1 MREMEARMRTEIN
14 ELVGELESIL
24 GAEHVSTDADD
35 LELFAFDFSEQQ
47 LERPAAIARPGSTEE
62 VAAIVR
68 IAHRSGIPM
77 VPRGGGMSYTLGY
90 LPSRPGTLAIDMRR
104 MNAIE
109 EVNTEDMYCI
119 VQTGVTWKQ
128 LHDEFS
134 DLDFRIPFMGTLSG
148 KVATVGGGLANNATG
163 VGKGFITDD
172 LLGIEVVLPDGRVL
186 QTGSRAYSEPEP
198 TTRHFGPDL
207 TGLFIHDNGAFGIKT
222 RATFHLARKPRGT
235 AYASF
240 GFQSDAAAV
249 HAVVDI
255 GRSNLAS
262 EIQTLGR
269 YHNREFALAMKPAPD
284 EARSMI
290 GKVMRMSSTRRRG
303 LWNIFQLIRSG
314 GLRFLEKWERT
325 LHVVVDGFD
334 QVTADR
340 AMREVRRIARV
351 HGGKSIAPPIAIA
364 MRAEPFHPI
373 ERLMVG
379 SQAQCSFPSN
389 CSVPVSRAD
398 SLVAGLD
405 RFLEEQ
411 APFMEQH
418 GLEVARLYL
427 YVPDLFGCEPIIYWK
442 DRLNPLRLSVVS
454 PERRAELAA
463 IPENR
468 EAREA
473 ALELRRRLVE
483 FSRQFAGIHLQIGK
497 FYPYEDKLI
506 NPTSWELIQSLKKS
520 LDPEGLMNS
529 GVLGLDNH

>member
-1 MREMEARMRTEIN
+1 MHTDIQK
-14 ELVGELESIL
+14 LVGELESIL
-24 GAEHVSTDADD
+24 GTEHISTAADD

-47 LERPAAIARPGSTEE
+47 LERPAAIARPGSTDE

-68 IAHRSGIPM
+68 LAHRSGIPM

-109 EVNTEDMYCI
+109 EVNTQDMYCI

-128 LHDEFS
+128 LYDEFL
-134 DLDFRIPFMGTLSG
+134 DLDFHIPFMGTLSG
-148 KVATVGGGLANNATG
+148 TVATVGGGLANNATG
-163 VGKGFITDD
+163 IGKGFVTDD
-172 LLGIEVVLPDGRVL
+172 LLGIEVVLPDARVL
-186 QTGSRAYSEPEP
+186 QTGSRAYSDPEP

-207 TGLFIHDNGAFGIKT
+207 TGLFVHDNAAFGIKT
-222 RATFHLARKPRGT
+222 RATFRLARKPGGS
-235 AYASF
+235 AFASF
-240 GFQSDAAAV
+240 GFHSDSAAV
-249 HAVVDI
+249 RAVVDI

-269 YHNREFALAMKPAPD
+269 YHNREFAMAMKPAPA
-284 EARSMI
+284 EARSMLA
-290 GKVMRMSSTRRRG
+290 KVMRMSPTRRRG
-303 LWNIFQLIRSG
+303 IRNIFQMIRGG
-314 GLRFLEKWERT
+314 GLGFLKKWERT

-334 QVTADR
+334 QVAADR
-340 AMREVRRIARV
+340 AMRAVRRIARA
-351 HGGKSIAPPIAIA
+351 HGGKTLPPAIAIA

-389 CSVPVSRAD
+389 CSVPVSRAEA
-398 SLVAGLD
+398 LVAGLD
-405 RFLEEQ
+405 RFLEEH

-463 IPENR
+463 IPENL
-468 EAREA
+468 EARQA
-473 ALELRRRLVE
+473 ALELRRRLVD
-483 FSRQFAGIHLQIGK
+483 FSRQFAGVHFQIGK
-497 FYPYEDKLI
+497 FYPYEDKLV
-506 NPTSWELIQSLKKS
+506 NPASWEIIQSLKNT
-520 LDPEGLMNS
+520 LDPDGLMNP
-529 GVLGLDNH
+529 GVLGLKKQ